1 MRMVSVGSTR
11 STGDLLMLED
21 EREAT
26 AIQTR
31 FDGPDFARIEN
42 WRRSQARIPALAETV
57 RMLVKRGLDADR
69 RTKERTA

>member
-1 MRMVSVGSTR
+1 MSEA
-11 STGDLLMLED
+11 LAQQEIWLMLED

>member
-1 MRMVSVGSTR
+1 MSEA
-11 STGDLLMLED
+11 LAQQEIWLMLED

-31 FDGPDFARIEN
+31 FDWPDFARIED
-42 WRRSQARIPALAETV
+42 WRRSQARIPPLAETV

-69 RTKERTA
+69 RTKEPTA